1 MSLNTPLH
9 ASAAPRLTQI
19 EQARHAVLHAG
30 ELQGASHLAP
40 WVQRSWQRCL
50 GMGMDPGRNITF
62 EAVSQSRMRHLL
74 EANQPLLKAAAPVI
88 RSLSRAMANTRY
100 FAILTDAQGVVID
113 VNGPVDRQDPRAA
126 DIARVGVDLSER
138 TVGTT
143 AIGAT
148 LSELQPV
155 WLHRGEHFFEST
167 SVYSCAGA
175 PIWGPDGRCVGMLDL
190 TGIMAPERPELK
202 HLTSLTA
209 RTIENALLL
218 QQPHQLLLRIN
229 WPGQPLGA
237 DTDGLIA
244 LNSDGCILGANQTAR
259 LMLPQLAQL
268 NNFNMHASDL
278 FAMPFTMLFDTSR
291 RAHVVIEVPLWSG
304 LRLIALA
311 LRPENE
317 RTNMHIR
324 TDSANASHALR
335 DVEAEMIK
343 QAVDQA
349 RGNIA
354 QAARDLGI
362 SRATLYRK
370 LVTGK
375 SDKAR
380 KLLN

>member
-1 MSLNTPLH
+1 MTPVDARLNHIAVARRTILE
-9 ASAAPRLTQI
+9 SGGAA
-19 EQARHAVLHAG
+19 HAG
-30 ELQGASHLAP
+30 YLDGWIE
-40 WVQRSWQRCL
+40 RSWKRCL
-50 GMGMDPGRNITF
+50 SIGYTPQTAVEFAQTSSQDLRRVDVENHELVHAAKPLMEKLGRAIAST
-62 EAVSQSRMRHLL
+62 Q
-74 EANQPLLKAAAPVI
+74 
-88 RSLSRAMANTRY
+88 Y
-100 FAILTDAQGVVID
+100 FAILTNAQGIVID
-113 VNGPVDRQDPRAA
+113 SNGPIDQIDKRAKL
-126 DIARVGVDLSER
+126 ISRIGVDLSEKAI
-138 TVGTT
+138 GTS
-143 AIGAT
+143 AIGAV
-148 LSELQPV
+148 LKELQPV
-155 WLHRGEHFFEST
+155 WLHRGEHFFDDNAAF
-167 SVYSCAGA
+167 SCAGS
-175 PIWGPDGRCVGMLDL
+175 PLFGSRGQCIGMLDL
-190 TGIMAPERPELK
+190 TGIMVPERPELK

-229 WPGQPLGA
+229 WPGQPLGE

-268 NNFNMHASDL
+268 NSFNMHASDL

-291 RAHVVIEVPLWSG
+291 RAQVVIEVPLWSG

-324 TDSANASHALR
+324 TDSANTSHALR

>member
-1 MSLNTPLH
+1 MTPVDARLNHIAVARRSVLEDRGSLPSSH
-9 ASAAPRLTQI
+9 IDSWI
-19 EQARHAVLHAG
+19 E
-30 ELQGASHLAP
+30 
-40 WVQRSWQRCL
+40 RSWKRCL
-50 GMGMDPGRNITF
+50 SKGYEPQTAVEFAQISSQDLRRVEVENHDLIRAAKPLMDKLGRAI
-62 EAVSQSRMRHLL
+62 
-74 EANQPLLKAAAPVI
+74 
-88 RSLSRAMANTRY
+88 ANTNY
-100 FAILTDAQGVVID
+100 FAILTNAQGIVID
-113 VNGPVDRQDPRAA
+113 TNGPIDRTDKRAHL
-126 DIARVGVDLSER
+126 ISRIGVDLSEHA
-138 TVGTT
+138 VGTT
-143 AIGAT
+143 AIGAA
-148 LSELQPV
+148 LAEQQPV
-155 WLHRGEHFFEST
+155 WMHRGEHFFNDNT
-167 SVYSCAGA
+167 AFSCAGS
-175 PIWGPDGRCVGMLDL
+175 PLFGSNGQCIGMLDL
-190 TGIMAPERPELK
+190 TGIMVPERPELK

-218 QQPHQLLLRIN
+218 QQPHNLLLRIN

-244 LNSDGCILGANQTAR
+244 LNSEGSILGANQTAR
-259 LMLPQLAQL
+259 MMVPQLAQL
-268 NNFNMHASDL
+268 AQFSSSIMHASDL
-278 FAMPFTMLFDTSR
+278 FAMPFSMLFDSSR
-291 RAHVVIEVPLWSG
+291 RSHAAIEVPLWSG

-317 RTNMHIR
+317 RTNRHIR
-324 TDSANASHALR
+324 TDSAHASHALR

-343 QAVDQA
+343 KAVDQA

>member
-1 MSLNTPLH
+1 MTPVDARLNHIAVARRTILE
-9 ASAAPRLTQI
+9 SGGAA
-19 EQARHAVLHAG
+19 HAG
-30 ELQGASHLAP
+30 YLDGWIE
-40 WVQRSWQRCL
+40 RSWKRCL
-50 GMGMDPGRNITF
+50 SIGYTPQTAVEFAQTSSQDLRRVDVENHELVHAAKPLMEKLGRAIAST
-62 EAVSQSRMRHLL
+62 Q
-74 EANQPLLKAAAPVI
+74 
-88 RSLSRAMANTRY
+88 Y
-100 FAILTDAQGVVID
+100 FAILTNAQGIVID
-113 VNGPVDRQDPRAA
+113 SNGPIDQIDKRAKL
-126 DIARVGVDLSER
+126 ISRIGVDLSEKAI
-138 TVGTT
+138 GTS
-143 AIGAT
+143 AIGAV
-148 LSELQPV
+148 LQELQPV
-155 WLHRGEHFFEST
+155 WLHRGEHFFDDNT
-167 SVYSCAGA
+167 AFSCAGS
-175 PIWGPDGRCVGMLDL
+175 PLFGSRGQCIGMLDL
-190 TGIMAPERPELK
+190 TGIMVPERPELK

-229 WPGQPLGA
+229 WPGQPLGE

-268 NNFNMHASDL
+268 NSFNMHASDL

-291 RAHVVIEVPLWSG
+291 RAQVVIEVPLWSG

>member
-1 MSLNTPLH
+1 MTPVDAKLNHIAVARRTILE
-9 ASAAPRLTQI
+9 SSGAA
-19 EQARHAVLHAG
+19 HAG
-30 ELQGASHLAP
+30 YLDGWIE
-40 WVQRSWQRCL
+40 RSWKRCL
-50 GMGMDPGRNITF
+50 SIGYQPQTAVEFAQISSQDLRRVDVENHELVHAAKPLMEKLGRAIAST
-62 EAVSQSRMRHLL
+62 Q
-74 EANQPLLKAAAPVI
+74 
-88 RSLSRAMANTRY
+88 Y
-100 FAILTDAQGVVID
+100 FAILTNAQGIVID
-113 VNGPVDRQDPRAA
+113 SNGPIDQIDKRAKL
-126 DIARVGVDLSER
+126 ISRIGVDLSEKAI
-138 TVGTT
+138 GTS
-143 AIGAT
+143 AIGAV
-148 LSELQPV
+148 LKELQPV
-155 WLHRGEHFFEST
+155 WLHRGEHFFDDNAAF
-167 SVYSCAGA
+167 SCAGS
-175 PIWGPDGRCVGMLDL
+175 PLFGSRGQCIGMLDL
-190 TGIMAPERPELK
+190 TGIMVPERPELK

-229 WPGQPLGA
+229 WPGQPLGE

-268 NNFNMHASDL
+268 NSFNMHASDL

-291 RAHVVIEVPLWSG
+291 RAQVVIEVPLWSG
-304 LRLIALA
+304 LQLIALA

-317 RTNMHIR
+317 RTTMHIR